1 MAPSPIGQRL
11 LKMLGFV
18 NHKNTPSGSKNVPIN
33 LYTNFYFHV
42 EHKTGSDQDGEEEE
56 DQSPDFQP
64 IDFSRHRLT
73 VENLKKVKVLRKS
86 RSVEAWLSSLDSEAA
101 ASDSLHYACVDV
113 TGLEQPPPTS
123 PGSRPQNR
131 MFARSRDI
139 FQSYSSLSTF
149 NINLGTKS

>member
-1 MAPSPIGQRL
+1 MAPSPIGQKL

-18 NHKNTPSGSKNVPIN
+18 HNKNTPSGNKNVPIN

-56 DQSPDFQP
+56 EQSQDFQS

-73 VENLKKVKVLRKS
+73 VENLKKVKRLRKS
-86 RSVEAWLSSLDSEAA
+86 SSVEAWLSSLDSEAA

-113 TGLEQPPPTS
+113 TSLEQPHL
-123 PGSRPQNR
+123 GSRPQSR

-139 FQSYSSLSTF
+139 FRSYSSLSTF
-149 NINLGTKS
+149 NNINLGTKS

>member
-1 MAPSPIGQRL
+1 MAPSPIGQKL

-42 EHKTGSDQDGEEEE
+42 EQKTGSDQDGEEEE
-56 DQSPDFQP
+56 EQSQDFQS

-73 VENLKKVKVLRKS
+73 VENLKKVKRLRKS
-86 RSVEAWLSSLDSEAA
+86 SSVEAWLSSLDSEAA

-113 TGLEQPPPTS
+113 TSLEQPHL
-123 PGSRPQNR
+123 GSRPQSR

-139 FQSYSSLSTF
+139 FRSYFLLLPL
-149 NINLGTKS
+149 NLQ

>member
-1 MAPSPIGQRL
+1 
-11 LKMLGFV
+11 MLDFV

-56 DQSPDFQP
+56 DFQP

-113 TGLEQPPPTS
+113 TSLEQPPPTS

>member
-1 MAPSPIGQRL
+1 MAPSPIGQKL

-56 DQSPDFQP
+56 EQSQDFQS

-73 VENLKKVKVLRKS
+73 VENLKKVKRLRKS
-86 RSVEAWLSSLDSEAA
+86 SSVEAWLSSLDSEAA

-113 TGLEQPPPTS
+113 TSLEQPHL
-123 PGSRPQNR
+123 GSRPQSR

-139 FQSYSSLSTF
+139 FRSYFLLLPL
-149 NINLGTKS
+149 NLQ

>member
-1 MAPSPIGQRL
+1 MAPSPIGQKL

-56 DQSPDFQP
+56 EQSQDFQS

-73 VENLKKVKVLRKS
+73 VENLKKVKRLRKS
-86 RSVEAWLSSLDSEAA
+86 SSVGRPGSAVWTAR
-101 ASDSLHYACVDV
+101 
-113 TGLEQPPPTS
+113 PPPAT
-123 PGSRPQNR
+123 
-131 MFARSRDI
+131 A
-139 FQSYSSLSTF
+139 ST
-149 NINLGTKS
+149 TPVWT